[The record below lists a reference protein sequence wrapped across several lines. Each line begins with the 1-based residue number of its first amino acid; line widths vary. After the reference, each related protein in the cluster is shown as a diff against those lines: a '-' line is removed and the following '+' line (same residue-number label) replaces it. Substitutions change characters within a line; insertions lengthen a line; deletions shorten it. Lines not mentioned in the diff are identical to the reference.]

1 MTTTTST
8 AERDGVGT
16 GNVLAKIELFRG
28 ISQRELARLES
39 LARPRSYEQG
49 QIIVEEGSSGIA
61 LFVIRSGKVRVTQ
74 RGAGGAEREI
84 RTIGPGGSFGEMAL
98 FNNRPRSA
106 TITAVEPTEC
116 LALHQF
122 DFLDELRKS
131 PEIAVRLLDTIS
143 QRLIDAERKLRDLE
157 AKG

>member
-1 MTTTTST
+1 MTNSATKD
-8 AERDGVGT
+8 EIGT
-16 GNVLAKIELFRG
+16 GAVLGTIDLFRG
-28 ISQRELARLES
+28 ISERELGRLEK
-39 LARPRSYEQG
+39 LARPRTYEAG

-74 RGAGGAEREI
+74 KGNDGEQREI
-84 RTIGPGGSFGEMAL
+84 RTIGAGGSFGEMAL

-131 PEIAVRLLDTIS
+131 PEISIRLLDTIS
-143 QRLIDAERKLRDLE
+143 QRLIDAERR
-157 AKG
+157 

>member
-1 MTTTTST
+1 MSNSAT
-8 AERDGVGT
+8 ATDGAIGT
-16 GNVLAKIELFRG
+16 GAVLGKIDLFRG
-28 ISQRELARLES
+28 ISERELARLEK
-39 LARPRSYEQG
+39 LARPRVYEPG
-49 QIIVEEGSSGIA
+49 QIIVEQGSSGVA

-74 RGAGGAEREI
+74 KAADGTHREI

-106 TITAVEPTEC
+106 TISAVEPTEC

-131 PEIAVRLLDTIS
+131 PEIAIRLLDTIS
-143 QRLIDAERKLRDLE
+143 QRLVDAERR
-157 AKG
+157 